1 MDSIERKFRNVSQNK
16 LAITNKP
23 PSVFQMNDGEQI
35 IAKEVGKN
43 PKLYIKL
50 NNTLYFNE
58 FIEVSKGS

>member
-1 MDSIERKFRNVSQNK
+1 MDSIERKLRNVSQNK

-23 PSVFQMNDGEQI
+23 PSIFQMNDGEQV
-35 IAKEVGKN
+35 IAKEAGKN

>member
-23 PSVFQMNDGEQI
+23 PSIFQMNDGEQV
-35 IAKEVGKN
+35 IAKEAGKN

>member
-1 MDSIERKFRNVSQNK
+1 MDSVERKFRNVQQNK

-23 PSVFQMNDGEQI
+23 PSIFQMNDGEQV
-35 IAKEVGKN
+35 IAKEAGKN

>member
-1 MDSIERKFRNVSQNK
+1 MDSVERKFRNVSQNK

-23 PSVFQMNDGEQI
+23 PSIFQMNDGEQV
-35 IAKEVGKN
+35 IAKEAGKN

>member
-16 LAITNKP
+16 LAIINKP
-23 PSVFQMNDGEQI
+23 PSIFQMNDGEQV
-35 IAKEVGKN
+35 IAKEAGKN

>member
-1 MDSIERKFRNVSQNK
+1 MDNVERKFRNVSQNK

-23 PSVFQMNDGEQI
+23 PSIFQMNDGEQV
-35 IAKEVGKN
+35 IAKEAGKN

>member
-23 PSVFQMNDGEQI
+23 PSVFQMNDGEQV
-35 IAKEVGKN
+35 IAKEAGKN

>member
-35 IAKEVGKN
+35 IAKEVGIN